1 MLIVEGLRS
10 LNKFSLSSLG
20 LKKSEKIKSL
30 LAGFFWAGFK
40 EKEKRKGDEA
50 RGELDLTLL
59 GKHRHCK
66 LYNYPSL
73 SLSFA
78 VRTVS

>member
-50 RGELDLTLL
+50 RGELDPTLL
-59 GKHRHCK
+59 G
-66 LYNYPSL
+66 NY
-73 SLSFA
+73 
-78 VRTVS
+78 TVYSACVYPIM